1 MADWSPD
8 IEKLQARDDG
18 EWSRVEREYSGRL
31 LAYAQRRT
39 GDLQAAEDVVQ
50 EALLGAVRGIADFDS
65 VYSFEQFLFGICRNR
80 TIDHLRRRRA
90 RTLPTVSEEDGPVGL
105 DQIAQDAET
114 PSAIVR
120 GAELSSR
127 ARRLLGD
134 ALGDWVEETWAE
146 GEHVRL
152 SVVEALLSGNWRNRD
167 TWERFGLRDET
178 SVAGIKFRALKR
190 LRQIAA
196 VRESGSDLL
205 RWLAAAE
212 EGQHIIEV
220 DVQEVWR
227 ERRVSCPD
235 RRWIAR
241 QLAGTLPEGPLRFL
255 GFHLGEMA
263 CPWCL
268 ANRDDL
274 DRLRRAGRLTSYL
287 ELVGADAAPNEGLRA
302 RRSPSSGQ
310 DEPGSSV
317 RDA

>member
-1 MADWSPD
+1 MTEWSPD
-8 IEKLQARDDG
+8 IQKLQARDDA
-18 EWSRVEREYSGRL
+18 EWTRVESEFKGRL

-50 EALLGAVRGIADFDS
+50 ESLLGAVRGIADFDP
-65 VYSFEQFLFGICRNR
+65 VFSFEQFLFGICRNR

-90 RTLPTVSEEDGPVGL
+90 RTLPTASDDEGPIGL
-105 DQIAQDAET
+105 DQIARDGET

-120 GAELSSR
+120 GEELSER
-127 ARRLLGD
+127 ARVLLGD
-134 ALGDWVEETWAE
+134 VLESWVDETWTE
-146 GEHVRL
+146 GEFVRL
-152 SVVEALLSGNWRNRD
+152 CVVEALLSGGWRNRD
-167 TWERFGLRDET
+167 TWARFDLRDET

-190 LRQIAA
+190 LRQLAA
-196 VRESGSDLL
+196 VRESGSDLM
-205 RWLAAAE
+205 RWLSAAE
-212 EGQHIIEV
+212 EGHQLLDV
-220 DVQEVWR
+220 DVQVVWR

-241 QLAGTLPEGPLRFL
+241 QLAATAPEGPLRFL

-274 DRLRRAGRLTSYL
+274 DRERRRGRLDAYL
-287 ELVGADAAPNEGLRA
+287 ATVGHHPAPGEPLRPP
-302 RRSPSSGQ
+302 RT
-310 DEPGSSV
+310 SV

>member
-1 MADWSPD
+1 MTDWSPD

-18 EWSRVEREYSGRL
+18 EWARVEREFSGRL

-50 EALLGAVRGIADFDS
+50 ESLLGAVRGIADFDPL
-65 VYSFEQFLFGICRNR
+65 YSFEQFLFGICRNR

-90 RTLPTVSEEDGPVGL
+90 RTLPGASEDDGGQIGL
-105 DQIAQDAET
+105 DQIARDAET

-120 GAELSSR
+120 GDELSER

-134 ALGDWVEETWAE
+134 VLGEWVEETWAE
-146 GEHVRL
+146 GEYVRL
-152 SVVEALLSGNWRNRD
+152 CVVEALLSGGWRNRD
-167 TWERFGLRDET
+167 TWQRFDLRDET

-190 LRQIAA
+190 LRQLAA

-212 EGQHIIEV
+212 EGHRIAEV

-235 RRWIAR
+235 RRWLAR
-241 QLAGTLPEGPLRFL
+241 QLAGTAGAGPTRFL
-255 GFHLGEMA
+255 GFHLGEMN

-274 DRLRRAGRLTSYL
+274 DRARKRGELAAYL
-287 ELVGADAAPNEGLRA
+287 EHVGAEPSPGESLRA
-302 RRSPSSGQ
+302 PAESGPAA
-310 DEPGSSV
+310 DRTPPV
-317 RDA
+317 PPT